1 MTAIQLMVVIL
12 WPGVTVYA
20 VFGDI
25 LPGSLSLAPAPA
37 PLQIVF
43 IVAALVSGPSLA
55 LLFRLGQRSRL
66 EGHGLGHHTPVS
78 PGS

>member
-1 MTAIQLMVVIL
+1 MTAVQLTAVIL
-12 WPGVTVYA
+12 WLGVTVYA

-25 LPGSLSLAPAPA
+25 LPGRLSLAALA

-43 IVAALVSGPSLA
+43 IVAALVIGPSLA
-55 LLFRLGQRSRL
+55 LLFNLDQRSRL